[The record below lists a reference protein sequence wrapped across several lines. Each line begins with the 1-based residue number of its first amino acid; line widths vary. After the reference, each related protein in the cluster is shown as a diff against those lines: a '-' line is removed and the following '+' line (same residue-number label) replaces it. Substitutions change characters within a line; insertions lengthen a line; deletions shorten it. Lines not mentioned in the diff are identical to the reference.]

1 MKVIFEGFVN
11 CWIYIKKKIKMEQQK
26 SILFCLCYKV
36 TLRPTFLSQYGLFTD
51 HCARLKICILLLSIS
66 SDNRPEYVGISSS
79 GAVMAGIHSAL

>member
-11 CWIYIKKKIKMEQQK
+11 CWIYIKKKNGTTEK

-51 HCARLKICILLLSIS
+51 HCARLKICILLLSVS